1 MGGGQ
6 ARAEYKQAR
15 AGEGPATK
23 SQGGIMEKLKVLSVG
38 DMAKFYADCNLTDG
52 LAADGHQVDLETPDT
67 GTAEV

>member
-1 MGGGQ
+1 
-6 ARAEYKQAR
+6 
-15 AGEGPATK
+15 
-23 SQGGIMEKLKVLSVG
+23 MEKLKVLSVG